1 MRRQLS
7 ILLFLLLC
15 LSSVCA
21 RNVRIYGYVVDSD
34 NRGIELANVY
44 EIGSTP
50 SLPAREGE
58 NGTTTNKN
66 GYYELMLMEP
76 SDTITLVFSMV
87 GYTTVYQRI
96 VLEQGTSTVRPGDRT
111 SLDDVLNVNVEMATS
126 EEWLEEV
133 EVRGVK
139 RQTTMMD
146 HIDATTS
153 RVMPDATGGSIESL
167 LITFAGVNQ
176 NNELSSQYNVR
187 GGSFDENVVYVNGI
201 EVHRPL
207 LIRSGQQEGLSF
219 VNPSMVENVE
229 FSAGGYG
236 AQYGDKMASVLDIR
250 YKQPERFEGSLSAS
264 LLGASVYVGTTTT
277 ANAERPSNDY
287 KTTDAVRPSDDCPT
301 TALSDRAFY
310 PDKSGSRCPTDIVS
324 NVNQSFSEAVGQQ
337 SGRTAKRSDSK
348 AVGVSFSQMH
358 GIRYKTSQYMLGSLA
373 TAGNYQP
380 NYFDY
385 QTMLTWEINRDKTAD
400 AERPSNQSDSGAVGQ
415 QSGRT
420 AERSDSKAVGAGRG
434 SWKTSFLGNVSVN
447 DYVFQPDSMSE
458 SWGGLDA
465 KHLNI
470 WYDGQEK
477 DRFVTAFAALS
488 TGGQVSREVSIG
500 FDASG
505 FYTNERETYDITG
518 EYVLSNKSLDA
529 ENPDMGSGRPG
540 EMVDPSGQ
548 TDVLGTGKYHQ
559 HARNRLEAGVA
570 TLSHHGEWKRGQNS
584 LTWGVSAQGEWIRDH
599 ISEWEW
605 RDSAGYS
612 LPNNGQDM
620 LLYYAMQGDSS
631 MQSARVQGYVQNTH
645 KWNTDKGQVILT
657 VGGRLQWWSWT
668 NEVLPSPRA
677 SLVYIPGWKRD
688 FSFRLA
694 TGLYY
699 QAPFYKELRDTLT
712 GADGVTRI
720 SLTRDLKA
728 QRSVH
733 VVLGGDYYFR
743 AWGRPF
749 KFTAEAYYKYID
761 RMESYTVDNVRVR
774 YSGKND
780 SEGYA
785 AGLDLKL
792 YGELVPGADSWISF
806 SVMSAKQR
814 LLDRPDLGWIPS
826 PQEQRYSFSML
837 FQDYVPQ
844 FPQLKFHL
852 KMLWSDGMPFAAPRD
867 YASMKTLRMSDYR
880 RIDIGATY
888 AFNAKTAKFMRAPSA
903 KHVAEWAIQF
913 EVFNLVGWKNVNSYF
928 WVSDAYG
935 QQWASPNY
943 LTGRRYN
950 LKLTVDLK

>member
-1 MRRQLS
+1 
-7 ILLFLLLC
+7 
-15 LSSVCA
+15 
-21 RNVRIYGYVVDSD
+21 
-34 NRGIELANVY
+34 
-44 EIGSTP
+44 
-50 SLPAREGE
+50 
-58 NGTTTNKN
+58 
-66 GYYELMLMEP
+66 
-76 SDTITLVFSMV
+76 MV

-96 VLEQGTSTVRPGDRT
+96 VLPKEVM
-111 SLDDVLNVNVEMATS
+111 NVNVEMATS

-146 HIDATTS
+146 HIDASAS

-250 YKQPERFEGSLSAS
+250 YKRPERFEGSLSAS
-264 LLGASVYVGTTTT
+264 LLGASVYVGMATDKG
-277 ANAERPSNDY
+277 ARSKDKRLNSSVDEGARIKDERLNSADSENSQTNVISPSSC
-287 KTTDAVRPSDDCPT
+287 VLHPS
-301 TALSDRAFY
+301 SYR
-310 PDKSGSRCPTDIVS
+310 
-324 NVNQSFSEAVGQQ
+324 
-337 SGRTAKRSDSK
+337 
-348 AVGVSFSQMH
+348 FSQMH

-385 QTMLTWEINRDKTAD
+385 QTMLTWEINRDKRLRIKDERLNCPGAQASPP
-400 AERPSNQSDSGAVGQ
+400 AENSIDSETSETNVISPSSCVLHPSSQESLWSI
-415 QSGRT
+415 
-420 AERSDSKAVGAGRG
+420 
-434 SWKTSFLGNVSVN
+434 SFLGNVSVN

-470 WYDGQEK
+470 WYDGHEK

-488 TGGQVSREVSIG
+488 TGGQVSPEVRIG

-529 ENPDMGSGRPG
+529 ENPDTGGSRPG
-540 EMVDPSGQ
+540 EMVDASEQ

-570 TLSHHGEWKRGQNS
+570 TLSHHGEWKRGQNN

-712 GADGVTRI
+712 DSDGVTRI
-720 SLTRDLKA
+720 SLTRDLRA

-814 LLDRPDLGWIPS
+814 LIDRPDLGWIPS